1 MACAQGGLLPEFSG
15 ATTTRPNRAPPFPSP
30 VGGTYVFPMRIE
42 QTVTTLSWIPSEAVT
57 GLNKA
62 IFESGFTHYDS
73 PPPDVLDDLAQMGRE
88 DRFRFA
94 NRVHAYIEVEDGKIT
109 DCGYLGGSVMGA
121 TTVRLGKKD
130 LARFQAVEF
139 PELRAE
145 PEITGTSARFVQT
158 FGGHVALPAPRRV
171 NHPPF
176 VQFEAPTVW
185 TTVAL
190 TVHTD
195 GRSEW
200 ELVGA
205 SPFPRHWVYD
215 NEGKLAAKA
224 GLADFKEWWR
234 HSFGK
239 HTPWG
244 DDESPAL
251 VTTVETALERE
262 LSAQIMRGGEKP
274 KVRKLKEG
282 QVLVEQGQL
291 GGELYLLLDGVLSV
305 DVDGES
311 LGDLGPGAIVGE
323 RALIEGRRTATLRA
337 VTKARVAVAD
347 ADQIDIAKLQ
357 ELSEGHRREES

>member
-1 MACAQGGLLPEFSG
+1 
-15 ATTTRPNRAPPFPSP
+15 
-30 VGGTYVFPMRIE
+30 MRIE
-42 QTVTTLSWIPSEAVT
+42 QTVTTVSWIPSEAVT

-62 IFESGFTHYDS
+62 IFESGFTHYDE
-73 PPPDVLDDLAQMGRE
+73 PPPDVLDDLSALGE
-88 DRFRFA
+88 TDAFRFA
-94 NRVHAYIEVEDGKIT
+94 NRLHAWIDVDDGKIV
-109 DCGYLGGSVMGA
+109 DCGYVDGSVMGA

-130 LARFQAVEF
+130 LARFSAVSY

-145 PEITGTSARFVQT
+145 PELTETSARFVQT
-158 FGGHVALPAPRRV
+158 FGGRPSLPAPRRV

-176 VQFEAPTVW
+176 MQLEGPTVW
-185 TTVAL
+185 TTLAL
-190 TVHTD
+190 TLHTD
-195 GRSEW
+195 GRTEW

-205 SPFPRHWVYD
+205 STFPRHWVYD
-215 NEGKLAAKA
+215 NEGKLFSKV
-224 GLADFKEWWR
+224 GLTDFKEWWR

-244 DDESPAL
+244 DEDSPAL

-262 LSAQIMRGGEKP
+262 LSALIMRSGEKP

-291 GGELYLLLDGVLSV
+291 GQELYLLLDGVLTV

-323 RALIEGRRTATLRA
+323 RALIEGGRRTATLRA
-337 VTKARVAVAD
+337 ATQARVAVAEK
-347 ADQIDIAKLQ
+347 DQIDTAALVA
-357 ELSEGHRREES
+357 LSEGHKRENR